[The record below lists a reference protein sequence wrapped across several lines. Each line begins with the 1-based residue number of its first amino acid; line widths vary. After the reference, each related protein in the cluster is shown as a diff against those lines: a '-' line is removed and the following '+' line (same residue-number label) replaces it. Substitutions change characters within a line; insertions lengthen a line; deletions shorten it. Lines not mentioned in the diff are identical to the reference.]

1 MFSVTKSKREISG
14 VIIGC
19 VLVIIII
26 GVKFWVGNAVFDFV
40 KDLISLRISIDKP
53 ADTYLELGRLS
64 VKLMKYFIR

>member
-1 MFSVTKSKREISG
+1 MTKSKKKIAG
-14 VIIGC
+14 VIISF

-26 GVKFWVGNAVFDFV
+26 SVKFWVGNAVFDFV

-53 ADTYLELGRLS
+53 AGTYLELGRLS